1 MTASSA
7 RSSARRKPQ
16 VDQLARQ
23 LADVGLPHGLL
34 VEAVRSAYAAAE
46 SDDDPGGKPVDY
58 EALARAAARQLA
70 HTLLTPA
77 INATGVLLHTN
88 LGRAPLVGS
97 PASSPSDK
105 QSDERSAGRASN
117 VLRASNLEIDLATGQ
132 RGSRHAHLAPLLTKL
147 TGAQDAVVVNNC
159 AAAVTLVLAALAG
172 GQQVAVSRGEMVEI
186 GGGFRIPE
194 VIAQS
199 GAQLRDVGTTNR
211 TRVADYIDV
220 AAEPDSR
227 VAVLLKVH
235 PSNFSVTGFTQ
246 EASVAEIAQ
255 GAQRLG
261 ASRERARPVVVA
273 DVGSGLLDA
282 ACGWL
287 SGPPPKWLEREPAVR
302 QTLEAGADLV
312 TFSGDKLLGGPQAG
326 IICGRADLVAR
337 CAKHPLMRAFRP
349 GSLVLAEL
357 QRTLLAYLSGD
368 VASIGFWRQATL
380 SVDELEARAQ
390 RVVARVP
397 SAQPLPTEAL
407 CGAGSLPD
415 ETIASFGVAVSG
427 DVTEQL
433 RMRDVPVIARVRR
446 ASQEQTI
453 ADLRTVDPADDDE
466 LAAALVAAIAS

>member
-1 MTASSA
+1 MAVSST
-7 RSSARRKPQ
+7 RRKPQ

-23 LADVGLPHGLL
+23 IADVGLPHGLL
-34 VEAVRSAYAAAE
+34 VEAVRSAYAAADATDRA
-46 SDDDPGGKPVDY
+46 DDDATDAQPVDY
-58 EALARAAARQLA
+58 EALARACARRTA
-70 HTLLTPA
+70 RTLLMPA

-88 LGRAPLVGS
+88 LGRAPLAAPSNGDGS
-97 PASSPSDK
+97 
-105 QSDERSAGRASN
+105 
-117 VLRASNLEIDLATGQ
+117 LRASNLEIDLATGE
-132 RGSRHAHLAPLLTKL
+132 RGSRHTHLAPLLTKL

-159 AAAVTLVLAALAG
+159 AAAVTLVLATLASNR
-172 GQQVAVSRGEMVEI
+172 QVAVSRGEMVEI

-199 GAQLRDVGTTNR
+199 GAELVDVGTTNR

-220 AAEPDSR
+220 AAAPNSR

-235 PSNFSVTGFTQ
+235 PSNFSVTGFTE
-246 EASVAEIAQ
+246 EASVAQIAQ

-261 ASRERARPVVVA
+261 ASRDGERPAVVV
-273 DVGSGLLDA
+273 DVGSGLVDS

-287 SGPPPKWLEREPAVR
+287 DGPPPAWLAHEPAVR

-326 IICGRADLVAR
+326 VICGRADLVAR

-357 QRTLLAYLSGD
+357 SRTLLAYLSGD

-380 SVDELEARAQ
+380 DVRELEARAQ
-390 RVVARVP
+390 RVAEQVP
-397 SAQPLPTEAL
+397 GAQPIPTEAL

-415 ETIASFGVAVSG
+415 QTIESFGVAVVG

-433 RMRDVPVIARVRR
+433 RLRDLPVIARVQRT
-446 ASQEQTI
+446 EQATTV
-453 ADLRTVDPADDDE
+453 ADLRTVDADDDAE
-466 LAAALVAAIAS
+466 LVAALVAATAD